1 MIHLMRVVW
10 DAVAPRVAAGAGL
23 LRPAL
28 VAPADHAQLVAADH
42 SGSWT

>member
-1 MIHLMRVVW
+1 MIHLMPVVW
-10 DAVAPRVAAGAGL
+10 DAVVPRVVTEAGL
-23 LRPAL
+23 LRPDL